1 VLTNNLYY
9 PLLIPPVIMLII
21 YNPFEPGMVIITIC
35 LATIIIMIIIF
46 VIKNS
51 IRLTEEDDTVSDY
64 DDLKM
69 INPLPF
75 NMDDH

>member
-1 VLTNNLYY
+1 
-9 PLLIPPVIMLII
+9 
-21 YNPFEPGMVIITIC
+21 MVIITIC